1 MTPKQEK
8 KFCITSCLESSDSMP
23 TFATIQ
29 DLMDL
34 WRPLKNNDE
43 TTRAENLLEV
53 VSDSLREEAKK
64 VDKDLDSMVEESPSY
79 ANVVKSVTVDIVART
94 LMTSTDQEPMTQM
107 SESALGYSFQGS
119 FLVPGGGL
127 FIKKSELTRLGL
139 RKQRYGVIDFY
150 G

>member
-1 MTPKQEK
+1 MQP
-8 KFCITSCLESSDSMP
+8 
-23 TFATIQ
+23 FATIQ
-29 DLMDL
+29 DITDL
-34 WRPLKNNDE
+34 WRPLKNNEE
-43 TTRAENLLEV
+43 TTRAESLLEV

-64 VDKDLDSMVEESPSY
+64 VGRDLDAMVAESASY
-79 ANVVKSVTVDIVART
+79 SNVVKSVVVDIIART

-127 FIKKSELTRLGL
+127 FIKKTELARLGL

-150 G
+150 GEN